1 MLSKLFEKSVKGRAE
16 TFISSNNIYT
26 LFNLASVQDLTLN
39 SDAVLEFV
47 DRCSKALDN
56 KLHTIAIFLD
66 LSKAFYTVNKNI
78 MLGKLELLGFRGI
91 VRDWFESYWS
101 DRRMYVDVNGS
112 NSQIKTVNIGLPQG
126 AVTSPWLFSLYVND
140 MHRCSNKLT
149 FIHFADDTTA
159 FMSGIS
165 DLERL
170 CEEVSE
176 ELQKV
181 DEWMRANILS
191 SNVEK
196 NKFYVIHSLSCL

>member
-1 MLSKLFEKSVKGRAE
+1 
-16 TFISSNNIYT
+16 
-26 LFNLASVQDLTLN
+26 
-39 SDAVLEFV
+39 
-47 DRCSKALDN
+47 
-56 KLHTIAIFLD
+56 
-66 LSKAFYTVNKNI
+66 

-91 VRDWFESYWS
+91 VRDWFESYLS

-140 MHRCSNKLT
+140 MHRCSNKLA

-159 FMSGIS
+159 FMSGS

-170 CEEVSE
+170 CEEVSQ

-181 DEWMRANILS
+181 DEWMRANKLS
-191 SNVEK
+191 LNVEK
-196 NKFYVIHSLSCL
+196 TNLCYSPTLM

>member
-1 MLSKLFEKSVKGRAE
+1 
-16 TFISSNNIYT
+16 
-26 LFNLASVQDLTLN
+26 
-39 SDAVLEFV
+39 
-47 DRCSKALDN
+47 
-56 KLHTIAIFLD
+56 
-66 LSKAFYTVNKNI
+66 

-91 VRDWFESYWS
+91 VRDWFESYLS

-149 FIHFADDTTA
+149 FIHFADDTTV
-159 FMSGIS
+159 FMSGS

-170 CEEVSE
+170 CEEVNQ

-181 DEWMRANILS
+181 DEWMRANRLS
-191 SNVEK
+191 LNVEIF
-196 NKFYVIHSLSCL
+196 FYVIYSLSCT